1 MSNYQGHFMPKP
13 EESQYMPEA
22 FANFIANEN
31 SDCISPRET
40 GVIELYSETGWSS
53 SSQQVPVLL
62 ERFKESAETGSD
74 ISPDEIE
81 DAESWAAGFKQK
93 YGLYATFHFHL

>member
-1 MSNYQGHFMPKP
+1 MSNYQGHFMAKP

-22 FANFIANEN
+22 FANFIASEN
-31 SDCISPRET
+31 PDCISPRET
-40 GVIELYSETGWSS
+40 GVIELYSETGWSG

-62 ERFKESAETGSD
+62 ERFKESAQSDSD
-74 ISPDEIE
+74 ISPDDIE
-81 DAESWAAGFKQK
+81 GAESWASSFKQS

>member
-22 FANFIANEN
+22 FANFIASEN
-31 SDCISPRET
+31 PDCISPRET
-40 GVIELYSETGWSS
+40 GVIELYSETGWSG

-62 ERFKESAETGSD
+62 ERFKESAQSDSD
-74 ISPDEIE
+74 ISPDDIE
-81 DAESWAAGFKQK
+81 GAESWASSFNQS